1 MNPLPFLKL
10 IGKLLFNSYTWV
22 LIAAIGSVYMA
33 YTWAYDRGYAAQ
45 GKLLKPQVET
55 LTAKLNSANDH
66 LAKAREDLETQR
78 LSHKAATEFLE
89 ASQKQAL
96 KEQAERLD
104 KLAKNEKL
112 LKGKLDVLSRQLITA
127 SADAACTIPRGFVR
141 LHNAS
146 AEGSLTELG
155 ASAGGTASTTALPNG
170 GHPDANAPSGV
181 NLSTVGETV
190 AANYTEARTRL
201 EIIQEWQT
209 WYATA
214 FAAWKRAVQLQ
225 GYVPVVIP
233 EPVK

>member
-45 GKLLKPQVET
+45 GKLLKPQIET
-55 LTAKLNSANDH
+55 LTAKLDSANDH
-66 LAKAREDLETQR
+66 LAKAREDLEAQR
-78 LSHKAATEFLE
+78 LSHKAAIEFLE

-96 KEQAERLD
+96 KEQGERLD
-104 KLAKNEKL
+104 KLAQSEKL
-112 LKGKLDVLSRQLITA
+112 LKGKLHALSRQYIT
-127 SADAACTIPRGFVR
+127 STADVACTVPLGFVR
-141 LHNAS
+141 LHNLS
-146 AEGSLTELG
+146 AAGELG
-155 ASAGGTASTTALPNG
+155 TTPFSTASTATVPG
-170 GHPDANAPSGV
+170 SGFQDADAPSGV
-181 NLSTVGETV
+181 RLSEVGETI
-190 AANYTEARTRL
+190 AANYGEARTRL